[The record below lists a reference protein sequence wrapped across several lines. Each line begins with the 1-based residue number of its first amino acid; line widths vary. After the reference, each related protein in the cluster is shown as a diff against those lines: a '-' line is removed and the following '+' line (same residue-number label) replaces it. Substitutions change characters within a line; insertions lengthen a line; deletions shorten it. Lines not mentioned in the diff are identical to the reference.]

1 MLQMLSDLSFTW
13 RVMGGS
19 GRLHWVG
26 YNLLASLIVVVWVS
40 GFIIVESWFRRSIDE
55 IRIRRA
61 RAEIGSPMPVEAPK
75 NGLMK
80 FLQGLGLELLS
91 RRVLIALGIL
101 LFLVA
106 LRFLCQQ
113 LLFRLAVQSIQQLS

>member
-19 GRLHWVG
+19 ARLHWVG

-40 GFIIVESWFRRSIDE
+40 SFIILESWFRGGIDE
-55 IRIRRA
+55 IRLRRA
-61 RAEIGSPMPVEAPK
+61 RAEIRSPIPEKQPENK
-75 NGLMK
+75 LMK
-80 FLQGLGLELLS
+80 GLQRLGLEILS
-91 RRVLIALGIL
+91 RRILIALGIL
-101 LFLVA
+101 ISLVA

-113 LLFRLAVQSIQQLS
+113 LLFYLAAQSLQQFS